1 MAILGCVLSLF
12 AVVLAPTT
20 AQVGALPIQSQL
32 APIGSTVALP
42 HDAMFSG
49 GVPSRTLLHVDV
61 VMHPKDPSALASFV
75 KEVSTPGSPE
85 YRHFLAKGQFG
96 SIFGPTNTQIA
107 QVRNTLAS
115 EGLTLGP
122 TSQNGLIIPVTAT
135 AQKIAQSF
143 HTRLVRYRLHSGRT
157 AMANTSAPMLPAS
170 IAPIVQ
176 NIVGLNT
183 VYRPRPALETL
194 PGASPLK
201 TKRGS
206 LLSKLSLLHLAKSS
220 QPLPYPANDISAG
233 SSTAYS
239 SDTATKSA
247 TPHLNTPYQESLPQ
261 TSTPPS
267 PCSSATSAASSY
279 SAYTANQ
286 IASAYGLTSAY
297 NKGDMGNGET
307 IALYELAPFSSSD
320 ISAYQSCYGTTAT
333 ISPISVDGGATTG
346 TSGSVEDTLDIEDV
360 IGIAPQATIDVYE
373 APQSNAGP
381 LDNYNQI
388 ATNDSAQVVSTS
400 WISCEPQ
407 TGQSYAQSEETIF
420 EQMAAQGQSIFA
432 AAGDTGSAGCYPNG
446 TSPGFTTVSC
456 ASSSLCW
463 AGDAGGYGN
472 MWNGAS
478 WNSSLQ
484 AIPGMSTNGIG
495 SISCPTTTFCIATGA
510 DGSHYSTWSPN
521 GGWTTP
527 TSTTPLSGQ
536 YQSVMSCASSSLC
549 WLIDTNGNGT
559 EWTGKS
565 WSSKTTV
572 DSSIGSITSSSG
584 NTVIPSISCPSPNL
598 CIVTYGVLTS
608 SNTIQNYG
616 VSWSSSSWSTPVTLG
631 DTTGVVASLSCAP
644 GTSGPC
650 WAVDSAG
657 GGIEWTSSKWA
668 SSTTTVDNSGDY
680 LSAVS
685 CATTTSCSVLGGNN
699 NLYAIHWNGASWQS
713 PTATGAGLDGGTIFP
728 TSLSCPTTTFCMG
741 VTNGGSAI
749 DWNGTQWGNFQQV
762 DGISSLSVNDP
773 ASDPYVVG
781 VGGTDMTSPSTP
793 PVETVWNERMNSGG
807 GGGGGISAFWSMP
820 SWQQKSTVPGVTN
833 SYSTGQPCNASSGS
847 DCREVPDVSA
857 SADSYHAYVVYYKGT
872 WTAIGGTSAATPT
885 WAALVTLADEEYGV
899 TDTSSGKV
907 SNGLGFLDPT
917 LYSIAASTPSA
928 FNNITSGNNDYT
940 GTNPGDYPAA
950 SSTQRYSL
958 AAGLGSPNGSVLIPA
973 LASSTP
979 PPPTTSPTITSITP
993 TSGLTSGGTSVSI
1006 AGTGFTS
1013 GTTVM
1018 FGVVTATAV
1027 TVNSATSI
1035 TTTSPAESAG
1045 TVNVT
1050 VTTAGATSATSSADQ
1065 FTYLPGYVYV
1075 PVTPFRICDTRP
1087 NNPSNLSGTALS
1099 QCEGKALSA
1108 NSSLTIQ
1115 VAGLGSVPI
1124 SATGAVLNV
1133 TAIMPT
1139 QPTYLTVYP
1148 SSDTTKPTAS
1158 NLNANTDTTVANLV
1172 EVQLPTNGK
1181 VTIYNF
1187 TGQVNVAVDVEGYTT
1202 TGTGTG
1208 TDLYQPLTNPARL
1221 VDTRC
1226 SQSSFRETN
1235 STYCSTIPSQ
1245 NSSLTGFTPGETQN
1259 IQVSGLGSV
1268 PSTGVTAVVLNVTST
1283 GTEKGGYFTLYPSGA
1298 TRPTA
1303 SNLNWIPGNAVANRV
1318 IVPVENGKVSLYSST
1333 YAQAIVDVSGYF
1345 SDATTGNYLVPISPV
1360 RICDTRPGNPSG
1372 LSGIDAQCNGD
1383 TLNPRSQLKVKV
1395 AGAGGLPSSG
1405 ISAVIINLTA
1415 SGGSASGYLSV
1426 NPASTPPTTSDVN
1439 WTGAEKIA
1447 VPNLVVARVDSSG
1460 YITIYN
1466 GSGTS
1471 TVNVIVDVTGYM
1483 TG

>member
-1 MAILGCVLSLF
+1 MAAIGCVLSLF

-20 AQVGALPIQSQL
+20 AQAEALPIRNQL

-42 HDAMFSG
+42 HDAIFSG
-49 GVPSRTLLHVDV
+49 AVPSHTLLHIDV
-61 VMHPKDPSALASFV
+61 IMHPRDPSALAEFV
-75 KEVSTPGSPE
+75 KKVSTPGSPE
-85 YRHFLAKGQFG
+85 YHHFLAKGQFG
-96 SIFGPTNTQIA
+96 SIFGPTNTQIT
-107 QVRNTLAS
+107 QVRNTLSS

-143 HTRLVRYRLHSGRT
+143 HTKLVHYRLHSGRI
-157 AMANTSAPMLPAS
+157 AMANTSAPMLPVS

-183 VYRPRPALETL
+183 VYRPKPALEPA
-194 PGASPLK
+194 PGTSPLK
-201 TKRGS
+201 TKKGS

-220 QPLPYPANDISAG
+220 QPLPYPANGISAG

-247 TPHLNTPYQESLPQ
+247 TSHLNTPYQESLPQ

-267 PCSSATSAASSY
+267 PCSSATSTASSY

-297 NKGDMGNGET
+297 DKGDMGNGET

-320 ISAYQSCYGTTAT
+320 ISTYQSCYGTDAT
-333 ISPISVDGGATTG
+333 VSPISVDGGATSGTG
-346 TSGSVEDTLDIEDV
+346 GSVEDTLDIEDV
-360 IGIAPQATIDVYE
+360 IGLAPQATIDVYE
-373 APQSNAGP
+373 APNSSTGP

-400 WISCEPQ
+400 WVLCEPL
-407 TGQSYAQSEETIF
+407 TGQSYTQSEETIF

-484 AIPGMSTNGIG
+484 AIPGMSTNGVG

-510 DGSHYSTWSPN
+510 DGSHYSTWNPS

-527 TSTTPLSGQ
+527 TSTTPLSGK
-536 YQSVMSCASSSLC
+536 YQSIMSCASSSLC

-616 VSWSSSSWSTPVTLG
+616 VSWSGSSWSTPVTLG
-631 DTTGVVASLSCAP
+631 DTTGVATSLSCAP
-644 GTSGPC
+644 GASGPC

-657 GGIEWTSSKWA
+657 DGIEWASSNWA
-668 SSTTTVDNSGDY
+668 SSTTTVDGSEF
-680 LSAVS
+680 LTAES

-699 NLYAIHWNGASWQS
+699 NLYAIQWNGTSWQS
-713 PTATGAGLDGGTIFP
+713 PTATGIGLDGGTIFA

-793 PVETVWNERMNSGG
+793 PIETVWNERMNSGG
-807 GGGGGISAFWSMP
+807 GGGGGISGFWPMP
-820 SWQQKSTVPGVTN
+820 SWQQKSTVPGVIN
-833 SYSTGQPCNASSGS
+833 SYSTGKLCSASSGS

-857 SADSYHAYVVYYKGT
+857 SADSYHAYVVYYKGS

-885 WAALVTLADEEYGV
+885 WAALVTLADEEYGA

-993 TSGLTSGGTSVSI
+993 TSGPTSGGTSVTI
-1006 AGTGFTS
+1006 TGTGFTS
-1013 GTTVM
+1013 GATVM
-1018 FGVVTATAV
+1018 FGAVTATAV

-1050 VTTAGATSATSSADQ
+1050 VTTAGGTSATSSADQ

-1226 SQSSFRETN
+1226 SQSSFRGTN

-1372 LSGIDAQCNGD
+1372 LTGIDAQCNGD

-1405 ISAVIINLTA
+1405 VSAVIINLTA
-1415 SGGSASGYLSV
+1415 SGGSSSGYLSV

-1439 WTGAEKIA
+1439 WTGIEKIA
-1447 VPNLVVARVDSSG
+1447 VPNLVVATVDSSG